1 MQRQRVLI
9 SVSAFACGVHV
20 AVVVVVSTA
29 VAVIVNISILSQ
41 HKFVYHIV
49 YYIVCT
55 APGLQRVQKSGNQI
69 NMRMQIMA
77 NGGGQGRYG
86 KRATERG
93 VSSGCAAHK
102 LQIILQFCSHSESQ
116 EPARPR

>member
-20 AVVVVVSTA
+20 AVVVVVVVVSTA

-55 APGLQRVQKSGNQI
+55 ALGLQRVLQEEQAEERKSNKYAHANHGKWRWPGTVWEKGN
-69 NMRMQIMA
+69 
-77 NGGGQGRYG
+77 
-86 KRATERG
+86 
-93 VSSGCAAHK
+93 
-102 LQIILQFCSHSESQ
+102 
-116 EPARPR
+116 

>member
-20 AVVVVVSTA
+20 AVVVVVVST
-29 VAVIVNISILSQ
+29 AVIVNISILSQ

-55 APGLQRVQKSGNQI
+55 ACGLLQEEQAEERKSNKYAHANHGKWRWPGTVWEKGN
-69 NMRMQIMA
+69 
-77 NGGGQGRYG
+77 
-86 KRATERG
+86 
-93 VSSGCAAHK
+93 
-102 LQIILQFCSHSESQ
+102 
-116 EPARPR
+116 